1 MVAPARRRSLLL
13 RELGDE
19 TLAYDLSSHRASC
32 LNREAAAVFHAC
44 DGRRSPQEIAAV
56 VSAQLECEVGSDY
69 VKLAIRRLAG
79 CGLVDA
85 ETSPVSRSR
94 REAIRRMAI
103 ATALALP
110 IVTSVLAPEAAEA
123 QTCLPNGKA
132 CTISG
137 QCCSGCC
144 GFFVMMCRNSGPF
157 MIGCA

>member
-1 MVAPARRRSLLL
+1 M
-13 RELGDE
+13 
-19 TLAYDLSSHRASC
+19 
-32 LNREAAAVFHAC
+32 
-44 DGRRSPQEIAAV
+44 
-56 VSAQLECEVGSDY
+56 SAQLECEVGADY
-69 VKLAIRRLAG
+69 VDMAIRRLAG

-94 REAIRRMAI
+94 REAIRRMAV
-103 ATALALP
+103 AAALALP

-123 QTCLPNGKA
+123 QTCLPNGKG

-144 GFFVMMCRNSGPF
+144 GFFIMMCRNSGPF

>member
-1 MVAPARRRSLLL
+1 ML

-56 VSAQLECEVGSDY
+56 VSQQLECEVGSDY
-69 VKLAIRRLAG
+69 VELAIRRLAG

-94 REAIRRMAI
+94 REAIRRMAV
-103 ATALALP
+103 AAALALP
-110 IVTSVLAPEAAEA
+110 IVTIVTSVLAPEAAEA
-123 QTCLPNGKA
+123 QTCLANGKA
-132 CTISG
+132 CMTSG

-144 GFFVMMCRNSGPF
+144 GFFIEMCRNSGPF
-157 MIGCA
+157 MILCA